1 MKYCISQYIM
11 EYSSQRGNNRRD
23 DFMNT
28 EMKGT
33 FAEAIDRKSLK
44 KTVISRF
51 SLLFIALGAVYFL
64 TAGTFR
70 YWEAWAYMIT
80 IFIPMIVFL
89 GYMFRHDPKFLE
101 RRMRTREKRKEQ
113 KLIVTLGALPILL
126 AFVLPGF
133 DERFGWSDISLSV
146 KIAGIALV
154 LLSYLMI
161 LYVFKTNSYAAR
173 VVEVEKEQKVIT
185 SGPYALVRHPMYVG
199 VIILYIA
206 SPVALGSYWA
216 LIPALFIIPVIVAR
230 IKDEEIE
237 LLDSLEGYREYTQKV
252 KHRLLPGIW

>member
-1 MKYCISQYIM
+1 MH
-11 EYSSQRGNNRRD
+11 
-23 DFMNT
+23 T
-28 EMKGT
+28 EMKRT
-33 FAEAIDRKSLK
+33 FAEETEMKSLK
-44 KTVISRF
+44 KIVISRVL
-51 SLLFIALGAVYFL
+51 LLFIALGAMYFL
-64 TAGTFR
+64 TAGTLK

-80 IFIPMIVFL
+80 IFIPMIIFL

-101 RRMRTREKRKEQ
+101 RRMRIKEKRKEQ
-113 KLIVTLGALPILL
+113 KLIVTLGTLPILL
-126 AFVLPGF
+126 AFSLPGF

-146 KIAGIALV
+146 TIAGIALV

-173 VVEVEKEQKVIT
+173 VVDVEKEQKVIT

-199 VIILYIA
+199 VIIMYIA

-216 LIPALFIIPVIVAR
+216 VIPALFIIPVIVAR
-230 IKDEEIE
+230 IKDEEKE
-237 LLDSLEGYREYTQKV
+237 LLESLEGYKEYTRKV

>member
-1 MKYCISQYIM
+1 MH
-11 EYSSQRGNNRRD
+11 
-23 DFMNT
+23 T
-28 EMKGT
+28 EMKRT
-33 FAEAIDRKSLK
+33 FAEETEMKSLK
-44 KTVISRF
+44 KIVISRVL
-51 SLLFIALGAVYFL
+51 LLFIVLGAMYFL
-64 TAGTFR
+64 TAGTLK

-80 IFIPMIVFL
+80 IFIPMIIFL

-101 RRMRTREKRKEQ
+101 RRMRIKEKRKEQ
-113 KLIVTLGALPILL
+113 KLIVTLGTLPILL
-126 AFVLPGF
+126 AFSLPGF

-146 KIAGIALV
+146 TIAGIALV

-173 VVEVEKEQKVIT
+173 VVDVEKEQKVIT

-199 VIILYIA
+199 VIIMYIA

-216 LIPALFIIPVIVAR
+216 VIPALFIIPVIVAR
-230 IKDEEIE
+230 IKDEEKE
-237 LLDSLEGYREYTQKV
+237 LLESLEGYKEYTRKV